1 MTPPDSTPFS
11 INGSPC
17 SSNKVPWNV
26 TDSPEIEEPV
36 ISVIS
41 ITVGAKTMTLVDVS
55 SPTRPVV
62 PSIPENITLI
72 SIGPATLFESTTNEV
87 LAKPEES
94 VVTLEIITPST
105 IIETTTESTGEAELS
120 INESEIFISSPRTI
134 LLSGSK
140 SRGLT
145 IVSRE

>member
-87 LAKPEES
+87 LAKPEGS

-120 INESEIFISSPRTI
+120 INEIETFISSPRTI